1 MLEISEINITPLKA
15 QGSLLGFAQF
25 VLNGEFFLGG
35 VAIHS
40 DLQSRGCRLVYP
52 TKKLRNGEEVP
63 LFHPITK
70 AAADKVQKAVSSE
83 WEQLFQ

>member
-1 MLEISEINITPLKA
+1 MLEITEINITPLKA
-15 QGSLLGFAQF
+15 QGSLLGFVQF
-25 VLNGEFFLGG
+25 VLNGQFFLGG

-63 LFHPITK
+63 LFHPISK
-70 AAADKVQKAVSSE
+70 DAADKVQEAVSSE
-83 WEQLFQ
+83 WLRLFQ